1 MAFFWNNNILA
12 NSAKYANDNSK
23 DPSIIQISHQA
34 YVALSR
40 AKSLDCVRIVD
51 FRTSC
56 IRADPKVLRFY
67 RDLRITKPTIQ
78 TVLA

>member
-1 MAFFWNNNILA
+1 MLGFHSLEKTCPIYF
-12 NSAKYANDNSK
+12 
-23 DPSIIQISHQA
+23 QA

-51 FRTSC
+51 FSARC
-56 IRADPKVLRFY
+56 IRADPKVLKFY
-67 RDLRITKPTIQ
+67 RDLRVTKPTIQ

>member
-1 MAFFWNNNILA
+1 MLLV
-12 NSAKYANDNSK
+12 NSK
-23 DPSIIQISHQA
+23 DLSTVKTTIQA

-51 FRTSC
+51 FRASC

-67 RDLRITKPTIQ
+67 RDLRITKATIQ